1 MFNLT
6 RSICKILFILL
17 WFMLLLGPITG
28 CTIQKTNVISTNKFI
43 QTDYDY
49 NCLDGTKTFTQI
61 IICYQ
66 EQDASEKAQNKIT
79 NDLIN
84 KS

>member
-6 RSICKILFILL
+6 KSICKILFILL

-28 CTIQKTNVISTNKFI
+28 CTMQKTNVISTNKFI
-43 QTDYDY
+43 QKDYDY
-49 NCLDGTKTFTQI
+49 NCLDITKTFTQI